1 MSVSKTKIDQPI
13 KHRRRL
19 SGVVLSN
26 KMNKTVVVSVVTVK
40 LHPKYKKHYK
50 ISKKYKA
57 HDAKQE
63 YQVGDKVV
71 IEACRPLSKDK
82 AWRVIKK
89 NTNSKSIK

>member
-1 MSVSKTKIDQPI
+1 MTVNKTKINQSG
-13 KHRRRL
+13 KHRRQL

-50 ISKKYKA
+50 VSKKYKA

-63 YQVGDKVV
+63 YHIGDKVV
-71 IEACRPLSKDK
+71 IEACRPISKDK
-82 AWRVIKK
+82 TWRVIKK
-89 NTNSKSIK
+89 NDNSK